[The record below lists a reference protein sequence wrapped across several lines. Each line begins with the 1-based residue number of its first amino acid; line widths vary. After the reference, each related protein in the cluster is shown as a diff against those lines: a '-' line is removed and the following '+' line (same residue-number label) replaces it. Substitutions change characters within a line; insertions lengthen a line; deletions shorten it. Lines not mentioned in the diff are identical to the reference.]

1 MIALTTSCL
10 RLISD
15 DCSARFTTGIKSGKT
30 PTLNHLAPAL
40 HPKPHTT
47 TSIGVSIRGNL
58 VDIDAL
64 KKVPS

>member
-10 RLISD
+10 CLISD
-15 DCSARFTTGIKSGKT
+15 DCSARFTIGVKSGKT
-30 PTLNHLAPAL
+30 LALNHLVRAL

-47 TSIGVSIRGNL
+47 TSIGVSIRRNL